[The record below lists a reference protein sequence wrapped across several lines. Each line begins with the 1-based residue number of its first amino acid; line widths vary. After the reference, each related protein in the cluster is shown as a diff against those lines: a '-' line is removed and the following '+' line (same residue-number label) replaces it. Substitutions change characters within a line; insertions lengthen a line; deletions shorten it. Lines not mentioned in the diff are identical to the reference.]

1 MCIWQVGGGTT
12 QGVEAGVLCSSLDM
26 HASHPRSPTH
36 PGVTH
41 LVALLICGTQL
52 VLDSSVVWLLGGVH
66 MGAGLCSIILGAGQ
80 VDGGV
85 GHLTITLGHSP
96 VGLSEVGDGVG

>member
-1 MCIWQVGGGTT
+1 VTGR
-12 QGVEAGVLCSSLDM
+12 
-26 HASHPRSPTH
+26 HPHTPHTRMP
-36 PGVTH
+36 TH
-41 LVALLICGTQL
+41 LVTLLICGAQL
-52 VLDSSVVWLLGGVH
+52 VLDSRVVWLLGGVD

-96 VGLSEVGDGVG
+96 VGLGEVGGGVG